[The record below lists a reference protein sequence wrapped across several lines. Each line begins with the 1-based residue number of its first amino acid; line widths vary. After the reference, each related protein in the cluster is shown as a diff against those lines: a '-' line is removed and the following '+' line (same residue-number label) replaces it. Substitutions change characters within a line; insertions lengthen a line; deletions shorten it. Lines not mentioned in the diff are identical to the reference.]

1 MWRAAYAVLA
11 SYAWV
16 VAAVLVVVG
25 FAGLWRLA
33 TAMEERTLV
42 PAQRARCSVGDSAA
56 TILVVVPGAHSNA
69 DHLADVYHN
78 ARCPSRVY
86 TAVAR
91 GLTAEYLALS
101 IAAKQQGDRNR
112 VRWLDGTSD
121 HGERYTL
128 MLNHIDVTLPFWD
141 DTAITQLRN
150 AERNATA
157 IAKQVI
163 VGLVPSFALPFTN
176 VPLQPTDRL
185 DVCLASARRARF
197 TRSPAAPGNDAPYR
211 LPLLPADAAVF
222 GRTRAVLRYRRNED
236 GFVLY
241 GAGAQ
246 ATIRHIEV
254 PRTTTEDIADEK
266 YSAQIKSH
274 GTSVI
279 RECANYTEQAPSQH
293 EHLDA
298 ALEAVET
305 SGKGPGG
312 ESRSAGEAASAGQLG
327 EDDAPGP

>member
-1 MWRAAYAVLA
+1 
-11 SYAWV
+11 
-16 VAAVLVVVG
+16 VVG

-42 PAQRARCSVGDSAA
+42 PAQRARCSVGDTAA

-112 VRWLDGTSD
+112 VRWLDGTSG

-150 AERNATA
+150 AERNAA
-157 IAKQVI
+157 AKQVI

-185 DVCLASARRARF
+185 VVCLASARRARF
-197 TRSPAAPGNDAPYR
+197 TRLPAAPGDDAPYR
-211 LPLLPADAAVF
+211 LPLLPGDAAVF
-222 GRTRAVLRYRRNED
+222 GRTRTVQRYRSNEG

-246 ATIRHIEV
+246 ATIRHVEV
-254 PRTTTEDIADEK
+254 PRTTTEDTADKK

-274 GTSVI
+274 GTSSVI
-279 RECANYTEQAPSQH
+279 QECADYTEQASSQH
-293 EHLDA
+293 LVA
-298 ALEAVET
+298 APEAVEI
-305 SGKGPGG
+305 SGNGPGG
-312 ESRSAGEAASAGQLG
+312 ESRSAAGEAASTGQLG
-327 EDDAPGP
+327 ERQDPGP